1 MNALPPPSGP
11 PMGPADP
18 ANPVRPGPVPPRPAP
33 SGSPSPGRHVGRW
46 AATALVY
53 RVVRRQLFSRG
64 RLLALGLLAL
74 LVPVAAAA
82 LGANDSASVRD
93 GVGLIAN
100 LGFAV
105 VVPIISLVFG
115 TAAIGDLREDK
126 TLVYLWLRP
135 LDRWPIALGAWLAA
149 LTIVAPLSLVP
160 VVVAAALTGAGN
172 GLVGATLLAG
182 VVAVAAYLAVF
193 TLFGTVFRRATV
205 WGLAYILIWEGF
217 IASGGTGVARF
228 ALRSY
233 TRAVLREIT
242 DVRLR
247 LADHSLVVGVVVP
260 LVVAVAFLALT
271 ARRLG
276 RLDVD

>member
-1 MNALPPPSGP
+1 MSTLPPPSGP
-11 PMGPADP
+11 PAVPTPVSVASPA
-18 ANPVRPGPVPPRPAP
+18 RPVP
-33 SGSPSPGRHVGRW
+33 SRHVGAT
-46 AATALVY
+46 AATVLVY
-53 RVVRRQLFSRG
+53 RVVLRQLVSRA

-74 LVPVAAAA
+74 LVPIAAAA
-82 LGANDSASVRD
+82 QGANDSATLRD
-93 GVGLIAN
+93 AVGLVAN

-115 TAAIGDLREDK
+115 TGAIGDLRDDK

-172 GLVGATLLAG
+172 GIVGATLLAG

-193 TLFGTVFRRATV
+193 TWFGAVFRRATV

-217 IASGGTGVARF
+217 IASAGSGVARF

-233 TRAVLREIT
+233 TRSVLREIT
-242 DVRLR
+242 EVRLR
-247 LADHSLVVGVVVP
+247 LAEHSLPVGVIVP
-260 LVVAVAFLALT
+260 VVVACAFLALT
-271 ARRLG
+271 ARRLA

>member
-1 MNALPPPSGP
+1 MNASLDTPT
-11 PMGPADP
+11 A
-18 ANPVRPGPVPPRPAP
+18 
-33 SGSPSPGRHVGRW
+33 GRHVGGW

-53 RVVRRQLFSRG
+53 RVIRRQLFSRG
-64 RLLALGLLAL
+64 RLIALGLLAL
-74 LVPVAAAA
+74 LVPIAAAA
-82 LGANDSASVRD
+82 QGASDTATTSGAVR
-93 GVGLIAN
+93 LIAN

-135 LDRWPIALGAWLAA
+135 LDRWPIALGAWLAS

-172 GLVGATLLAG
+172 GIVGATALAG
-182 VVAVAAYLAVF
+182 AVAVVGYLAVF
-193 TLFGTVFRRATV
+193 TWFGAMFRRATV

-233 TRAVLREIT
+233 TRAILREIT
-242 DVRLR
+242 EVELK
-247 LADHSLVVGVVVP
+247 LADHSVTVGVIVP
-260 LVVAVAFLALT
+260 VVVAAVFVLLT
-271 ARRLG
+271 ARRL
-276 RLDVD
+276 RTLDVD

>member
-1 MNALPPPSGP
+1 MSTLPPPSGP
-11 PMGPADP
+11 PA
-18 ANPVRPGPVPPRPAP
+18 VPGVSHR
-33 SGSPSPGRHVGRW
+33 SGSPHAPGAPGSSGSSRHVGGV

-53 RVVRRQLFSRG
+53 RVVLRQLFSTG

-82 LGANDSASVRD
+82 LGANDAATPSD
-93 GVGLIAN
+93 GVGLIGS

-149 LTIVAPLSLVP
+149 LTIVAPLSLIP
-160 VVVAAALTGAGN
+160 VVIGAALTGAGN
-172 GLVGATLLAG
+172 GIVGATSLAG
-182 VVAVAAYLAVF
+182 FVAVVAYLAVF
-193 TLFGTVFRRATV
+193 TWFGAVFRRATV

-233 TRAVLREIT
+233 TRSILRQVTE
-242 DVRLR
+242 VRLR
-247 LADHSLVVGVVVP
+247 LAEHSLVVGVVVP
-260 LVVAVAFLALT
+260 LVVTAVFVALT
-271 ARRLG
+271 ARRLA

>member
-1 MNALPPPSGP
+1 MTSAAFPPPDGRSVT
-11 PMGPADP
+11 PATP
-18 ANPVRPGPVPPRPAP
+18 ASPTPAP
-33 SGSPSPGRHVGRW
+33 PSPQTRRVGGG

-53 RVVRRQLFSRG
+53 RVVLRQLVSRA

-74 LVPVAAAA
+74 LVPIAAAA
-82 LGANDSASVRD
+82 LGASDGATLRD
-93 GVGLIAN
+93 AVGLIAN

-115 TAAIGDLREDK
+115 TGAIGDLREDK

-149 LTIVAPLSLVP
+149 LTVVAPLSLIP

-172 GLVGATLLAG
+172 GIVGATLLAG
-182 VVAVAAYLAVF
+182 VVAVVGYLAVF
-193 TLFGTVFRRATV
+193 VWFGAVFRRATV
-205 WGLAYILIWEGF
+205 WGLAYVLIWEGF
-217 IASGGTGVARF
+217 VASGGSGVARF

-233 TRAVLREIT
+233 TRAILREIT

-247 LADHSLVVGVVVP
+247 LADHSLAVGVIVP
-260 LVVAVAFLALT
+260 LVVTVVFVALT
-271 ARRLG
+271 ARRLA

>member
-1 MNALPPPSGP
+1 MTSPAAFPPPDGRP
-11 PMGPADP
+11 VVPAAP
-18 ANPVRPGPVPPRPAP
+18 AAPTTPVSRP
-33 SGSPSPGRHVGRW
+33 SRHVGGR

-53 RVVRRQLFSRG
+53 RVVLRQLVSRA

-74 LVPVAAAA
+74 LVPIAAAA
-82 LGANDSASVRD
+82 LGASEGASRRD
-93 GVGLIAN
+93 AVGLIAN

-115 TAAIGDLREDK
+115 TGAIGDLREDK

-149 LTIVAPLSLVP
+149 LTVVAPLSLIP

-172 GLVGATLLAG
+172 GIVGATLLAG
-182 VVAVAAYLAVF
+182 AVAVVGYLAVF
-193 TLFGTVFRRATV
+193 VWFGAVFRRATV

-217 IASGGTGVARF
+217 VASGGSGVARF

-233 TRAVLREIT
+233 TRAILREIT

-247 LADHSLVVGVVVP
+247 LADHSLAVGVIVP
-260 LVVAVAFLALT
+260 LVVTVVFVALT
-271 ARRLG
+271 ARRLT

>member
-1 MNALPPPSGP
+1 MSTLPPPSGP
-11 PMGPADP
+11 PA
-18 ANPVRPGPVPPRPAP
+18 
-33 SGSPSPGRHVGRW
+33 GSPAGRPVVAVPQQSGAARPSTGRYV
-46 AATALVY
+46 AGRRATALVY
-53 RVVRRQLFSRG
+53 RVVLRQLFSRG
-64 RLLALGLLAL
+64 RLVALGLLAL

-82 LGANDSASVRD
+82 LGANDSATERD
-93 GVGLIAN
+93 AVGLIAN

-115 TAAIGDLREDK
+115 AGALGDLREDK

-149 LTIVAPLSLVP
+149 LTIVAPLSLIP

-172 GLVGATLLAG
+172 GIVGATLLAG
-182 VVAVAAYLAVF
+182 VVAAAGYLAVF
-193 TLFGTVFRRATV
+193 TWFGVMFRRATV

-233 TRAVLREIT
+233 TRSILSEIT

-247 LADHSLVVGVVVP
+247 LAEHSLGVGIVVP
-260 LVVAVAFLALT
+260 LVVAAVFVGLT
-271 ARRLG
+271 ARRLS

>member
-1 MNALPPPSGP
+1 V
-11 PMGPADP
+11 PASQPTDTRRTHS
-18 ANPVRPGPVPPRPAP
+18 A
-33 SGSPSPGRHVGRW
+33 RHVGGW
-46 AATALVY
+46 QATVLVY
-53 RVVRRQLFSRG
+53 RVVLRQSFSRG
-64 RLLALGLLAL
+64 RLVALGLLAL
-74 LVPVAAAA
+74 LVPIAAAA
-82 LGANDSASVRD
+82 LGANDSASRGD

-115 TAAIGDLREDK
+115 AGALGDLREDK

-149 LTIVAPLSLVP
+149 LTIVAPLSLIP

-172 GLVGATLLAG
+172 GIVGATLLAG
-182 VVAVAAYLAVF
+182 VVAVVAYLAVF
-193 TLFGTVFRRATV
+193 TWFGVMFRRATV

-233 TRAVLREIT
+233 TRSILGEIT
-242 DVRLR
+242 DVGLR
-247 LADHSLVVGVVVP
+247 LAEHSLVVGVVVP
-260 LVVAVAFLALT
+260 LVVAAVFLALT
-271 ARRLG
+271 ARRLT

>member
-1 MNALPPPSGP
+1 M
-11 PMGPADP
+11 
-18 ANPVRPGPVPPRPAP
+18 RPA
-33 SGSPSPGRHVGRW
+33 RHVGGR

-53 RVVRRQLFSRG
+53 RVVLRQLFSRA

-74 LVPVAAAA
+74 LVPIAAAA
-82 LGANDSASVRD
+82 QAASDSSTERD
-93 GVGLIAN
+93 AVALIAS

-115 TAAIGDLREDK
+115 TGALGDLRDDK

-135 LDRWPIALGAWLAA
+135 LDRWPISLGAWLAA
-149 LTIVAPLSLVP
+149 LTIAAPLSLIP
-160 VVVAAALTGAGN
+160 VVVAAALAGAG
-172 GLVGATLLAG
+172 GAIVGATLLAG

-193 TLFGTVFRRATV
+193 TWFGAMFRRATV

-233 TRAVLREIT
+233 TRSILSEIT

-247 LADHSLVVGVVVP
+247 LAEYSLAVGIVVP
-260 LVVAVAFLALT
+260 IVVAVVFLALT
-271 ARRLG
+271 TRRLS